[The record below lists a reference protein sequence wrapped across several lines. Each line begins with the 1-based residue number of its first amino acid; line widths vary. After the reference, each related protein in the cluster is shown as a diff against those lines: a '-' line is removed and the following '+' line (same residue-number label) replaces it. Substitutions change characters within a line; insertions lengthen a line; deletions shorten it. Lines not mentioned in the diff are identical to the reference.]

1 MDTAIAYES
10 NATDFARD
18 LTALA
23 RLVTFARHCARDL
36 NLKLP
41 AYCLDVALMSIL
53 EEVEKSGIDL
63 KEVAAKDDYGVPAAF
78 H

>member
-1 MDTAIAYES
+1 MDTAIAYDS
-10 NATDFARD
+10 KDKDFARE

-41 AYCLDVALMSIL
+41 GYCLDVALMSVL
-53 EEVEKSGIDL
+53 EEVEKCGIDV

>member
-1 MDTAIAYES
+1 MDTAVGCES
-10 NATDFARD
+10 NETDVARE

-23 RLVTFARHCARDL
+23 RLITFARHCARDL

-53 EEVEKSGIDL
+53 EEVDRCGIDL
-63 KEVAAKDDYGVPAAF
+63 KEVAAKNDYGVPAAF